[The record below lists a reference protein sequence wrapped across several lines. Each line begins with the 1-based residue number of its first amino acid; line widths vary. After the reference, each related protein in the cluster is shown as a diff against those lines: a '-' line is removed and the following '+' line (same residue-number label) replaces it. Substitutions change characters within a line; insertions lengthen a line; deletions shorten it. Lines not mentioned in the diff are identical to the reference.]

1 MKKKIDVIFPFAEAT
16 GYIADVNDKSFDV
29 YGFDKTG
36 LENVACLRYVGAT
49 RRGNGD
55 GNRALEAFIAKCRMM
70 RADAIVLC
78 YDVSERQARGF
89 TLKEWYEKYG
99 FDQIGKSYF
108 MIKKL
113 K

>member
-36 LENVACLRYVGAT
+36 LNKVACLGYVMAT

-55 GNRALEAFIAKCRMM
+55 GNRALEAFIAKCRKAD
-70 RADAIVLC
+70 ADAIVLC
-78 YDVSERQARGF
+78 YDISIKQNKGF